1 MPAERSFSSFNFIQ
15 NSFRTRLSTRRTD
28 LLLYIYINCRALEAQ
43 PWLEAQKRERL
54 KRRREIALS
63 EGQVRKKLRLE
74 LLEALTTPTTQASAP
89 WNLTTDEAVERHMA
103 LITPPEPAYSHLDD
117 KDDNTLRCFNS

>member
-1 MPAERSFSSFNFIQ
+1 M
-15 NSFRTRLSTRRTD
+15 
-28 LLLYIYINCRALEAQ
+28 LYIYINCRALEAQ

-74 LLEALTTPTTQASAP
+74 LLEALTTPTTPASTP
-89 WNLTTDEAVERHMA
+89 WNLTTNEAVERYMA
-103 LITPPEPAYSHLDD
+103 LIAPPELAYSYLDD
-117 KDDNTLRCFNS
+117 EDDNTLRCFNS